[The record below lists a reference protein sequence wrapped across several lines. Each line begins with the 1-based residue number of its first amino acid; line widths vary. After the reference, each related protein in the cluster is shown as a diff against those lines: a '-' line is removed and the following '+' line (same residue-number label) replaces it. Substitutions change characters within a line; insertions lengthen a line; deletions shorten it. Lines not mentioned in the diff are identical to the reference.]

1 MSLGI
6 SRVREPSNEVVRGYA
21 PGSAERAS
29 LEAELKR
36 QTSEVIE
43 IPCVV
48 NGKRIFTGN
57 TVDVIMPSDKHHV
70 LAKLH
75 LAGPKEMAMA
85 VDTAEAARAE
95 WAALPWE
102 QRASVFLKA
111 ATLLAGPWRD
121 RVNAAT
127 MLGQAKTCHQAEIDA
142 ACELIDFW
150 RFNVSYLAQIL
161 ADQPQ

>member
-29 LEAELKR
+29 PEAELKR

-85 VDTAEAARAE
+85 VTPLKPHCRVGRPTLGTTCERLFKGRNPPRRPVARSSQCSHDVGTGKNM
-95 WAALPWE
+95 P
-102 QRASVFLKA
+102 
-111 ATLLAGPWRD
+111 
-121 RVNAAT
+121 
-127 MLGQAKTCHQAEIDA
+127 QAEIDA
-142 ACELIDFW
+142 ACELMIFGG
-150 RFNVSYLAQIL
+150 SM
-161 ADQPQ
+161 